1 MLNAPDELVPAIEPA
16 ATPQPLHDRTGQS
29 FLRRARRRVVTIP
42 AFLLAW
48 LLAVALAPVM
58 FPGALLVDVAR
69 YRKFAL
75 VRGYAF
81 LLLYLSCEVSGIAFC
96 AWLLLR
102 YSRTPAAFIA
112 RNFALQCW
120 WSRVLFYGGIRI
132 YGMKVEADGL
142 ENVAQGPMVAFVRH
156 VSPFDNLVPS
166 VFIADLYGVRL
177 RWVMNHS
184 LLRDPCIDILGNRL
198 PNAFVNGLVRD
209 IRRVRSLASG
219 LGPQDGVLIY
229 PEGGLFSPKNRQRLL
244 DKLRAARD
252 PHYERAAAF
261 RNVLPPHLGGA
272 LAVLEANSG
281 ADVVFI
287 VHTGLE
293 DAQYR
298 KLLSGEFVG
307 ARLRIHAWRI
317 PAAEIPT
324 ERKALSAWL
333 FEHWTKADSWIEANR
348 EEQRG
353 KGEEERAKVAAS
365 PD

>member
-1 MLNAPDELVPAIEPA
+1 MIKSSDELAPAVERSEPA
-16 ATPQPLHDRTGQS
+16 AAPFAGPPGQS
-29 FLRRARRRVVTIP
+29 FLRRARRRAITIP

-48 LLAVALAPVM
+48 VAAVALAPVM
-58 FPGALLVDVAR
+58 FPACFVIDVVR
-69 YRKFAL
+69 YRHFAF
-75 VRGYAF
+75 VRAYAF
-81 LLLYLSCEVSGIAFC
+81 LLLYLSCEVVGIAML

-102 YSRTPAAFIA
+102 YSRKPATFIA

-120 WSRVLFYGGIRI
+120 WSRVMFYGGLRI
-132 YGMKVEADGL
+132 YSMKVEADGL

-166 VFIADLYGVRL
+166 VFVADLYGVRL

-209 IRRVRSLASG
+209 IRSVRSLASG

-252 PHYERAAAF
+252 PGYEQAAAF
-261 RNVLPPHLGGA
+261 RNVLPPRLGGA
-272 LAVLEANSG
+272 LALLEANTD

-298 KLLSGEFVG
+298 KLFGGAFVG
-307 ARLRIHAWRI
+307 ARLRIHAWRV
-317 PAAEIPT
+317 AAADVPT
-324 ERKALSAWL
+324 DRKARGAWL
-333 FEHWTKADSWIEANR
+333 FEQWTKADSWIEANR
-348 EEQRG
+348 APALPR
-353 KGEEERAKVAAS
+353 
-365 PD
+365 

>member
-1 MLNAPDELVPAIEPA
+1 MLDAPKKLAPQVEPA
-16 ATPQPLHDRTGQS
+16 PTPRPPLPEHSGQS
-29 FLRRARRRVVTIP
+29 FLRRARRRVITIP
-42 AFLLAW
+42 AFLVAW
-48 LLAVALAPVM
+48 LLAVVLAPVA
-58 FPGALLVDVAR
+58 FPVAFVIDVVR
-69 YRKFAL
+69 YRRFAI
-75 VRGYAF
+75 VRGYTF

-102 YSRTPAAFIA
+102 YSRTPATFIA

-166 VFIADLYGVRL
+166 VHIADLYGIRL

-184 LLRDPCIDILGNRL
+184 LMRDPTIDILGNRL
-198 PNAFVNGLVRD
+198 PNAFVTGLVRD
-209 IRRVRSLASG
+209 IRQVRSLASG
-219 LGPQDGVLIY
+219 LGPRDGVLIY

-261 RNVLPPHLGGA
+261 RNVLPPRLGGA
-272 LAVLEANSG
+272 LALLESNRS

-293 DAQYR
+293 EAQYR
-298 KLLSGEFVG
+298 KLLSGAFIG
-307 ARLRIHAWRI
+307 GTLRIHAWRVPASEI
-317 PAAEIPT
+317 PAD
-324 ERKALSAWL
+324 RKALTAWL
-333 FEHWTKADSWIEANR
+333 FEQWTAADAWIEANR
-348 EEQRG
+348 APSLPG
-353 KGEEERAKVAAS
+353 PA
-365 PD
+365 